1 MDAVTRATRQRGR
14 RTGGFTLLE
23 IMITL
28 TVVAIGLMAMM
39 MMQVQAMKDGSRG
52 RHRTGA
58 AMIARDQIERI
69 QNMPF
74 SDSALDVMDPLTWTT
89 PPWLDN
95 GSDASLDPGESKS
108 YANADIENFR
118 TIVYPLLTQYCAGC
132 HSSGAPTAQSPYFAE
147 SGAVDSY
154 LAAYEAAKSKMDLDD
169 PAESRFVVRLDPE
182 FHNCWTTSCVNDS
195 NMMQARIQQFAD
207 TVPLTQLDRGEIEK
221 SEVDRLLELVDAFTR
236 EKHR

>member
-1 MDAVTRATRQRGR
+1 MDAVRRATRQRGR
-14 RTGGFTLLE
+14 RAGGFTLLE

-89 PPWLDN
+89 PAWLDN
-95 GSDASLDPGESKS
+95 GSDASLDPGEVPVAVSQAGGS
-108 YANADIENFR
+108 VRD
-118 TIVYPLLTQYCAGC
+118 IVYDVAYLV
-132 HSSGAPTAQSPYFAE
+132 GA
-147 SGAVDSY
+147 
-154 LAAYEAAKSKMDLDD
+154 DD
-169 PAESRFVVRLDPE
+169 PGDPNPDLRRVDLE
-182 FHNCWTTSCVNDS
+182 VIWDEEGIS
-195 NMMQARIQQFAD
+195 NNRPTRTGRP
-207 TVPLTQLDRGEIEK
+207 TVAVST
-221 SEVDRLLELVDAFTR
+221 VLVDNDR
-236 EKHR
+236 